1 MSIRYT
7 ICVGIA
13 IGSLIFSQSGYSLDA
28 TYYSDAFEGS
38 NTANG
43 SLFSQKTHSSAMCD
57 IQLGSYVYVQSG
69 QTGAVVTVNDRPNC
83 SSNHD
88 VIDLSSSVFE
98 LFAPLTRGRIP
109 DVQTT
114 LIGNNPTSIS
124 KKTFDTTSFFKFSIL
139 LSKKLS
145 NTYLAGDSIII
156 EGKVVDKK
164 EYVMVYLQSEK
175 DKQEYSTLVR
185 VEKNGKFKFP
195 FTLPKIPGTYYFVI
209 ASGNSF
215 QTTEPEVLHLVDPV
229 TLKYPDIPSE
239 SYTYKPELQNNSTPY
254 IAMPE
259 GVWGAT
265 VFSQG
270 KTVYKTSGQA
280 LTTKDIP
287 FKGGSIQVLIE
298 GYKLSTPSSLDRSRN
313 LGVIWSGSVL
323 IDRTRDIIGKNNVII
338 FSKPSSKNF
347 SFKVPLGEK
356 ITKDYYITYPSG
368 DIRKFTFGS
377 ELLDESGLFLKQGA
391 VVKGSFST
399 RESGVY
405 RFETVLESGFA
416 FFNVPVSQGIVWS
429 IYDPYSKGERT
440 LLRAKLAT
448 VRESGLKRINSLRVA
463 LSRDSIVLDDTL
475 NTLAQ
480 AKANYMAEN
489 DYVQHKTKDGQDI
502 RGLSNELNLKITGTL
517 YENIAGGINVSDIVL
532 QDGLEESGSH
542 RFTMLVPTVKKMGIG
557 YVLKKNKTYLVQVF
571 SD

>member
-1 MSIRYT
+1 M
-7 ICVGIA
+7 
-13 IGSLIFSQSGYSLDA
+13 IFSQAGYSLDA
-28 TYYSDAFEGS
+28 TYYSDAFEWA

-43 SLFSQKTHSSAMCD
+43 SLFSQQNHSSAMCD
-57 IQLGSYVYVQSG
+57 IQLWSYVYVQSW

-88 VIDLSSSVFE
+88 IIDLTSSVFE
-98 LFAPLTRGRIP
+98 LFAPLTRWRIA

-114 LIGNNPTSIS
+114 IIWSNPSNVH
-124 KKTFDTTSFFKFSIL
+124 KKSFDATVFFKFSVL

-145 NTYLAGDSIII
+145 NTYFAWDTIVI

-195 FTLPKIPGTYYFVI
+195 FILPKVSGTYYFVI

-215 QTTEPEVLHLVDPV
+215 QTTEPEVLHLVDPES
-229 TLKYPDIPSE
+229 LSYPDIPSD
-239 SYTYKPELQNNSTPY
+239 SYFYKPVLQENATPY
-254 IAMPE
+254 IAMPD
-259 GVWGAT
+259 GVWGAAT
-265 VFSQG
+265 LTQW
-270 KTVYKTSGQA
+270 KTVYKTSWIA
-280 LTTKDIP
+280 LTTKNIP
-287 FKGGSIQVLIE
+287 FKGWIIQVLIE
-298 GYKLSTPSSLDRSRN
+298 WYKLSTPSSLDRSQN
-313 LGVIWSGSVL
+313 YWVIWSWSVL
-323 IDRTRDIIGKNNVII
+323 IDRKRDIIGKNNVII
-338 FSKPSSKNF
+338 FNKRASKNF

-356 ITKDYYITYPSG
+356 ITKDYYITYPNG

-377 ELLDESGLFLKQGA
+377 EWLDENGLFLKQWT
-391 VVKGSFST
+391 VVKWSFST
-399 RESGVY
+399 RETGVY

-416 FFNVPVSQGIVWS
+416 FFNIPLSQWMAWS
-429 IYDPYSKGERT
+429 IYDPYSQRERT

-448 VRESGLKRINSLRVA
+448 VRESGLKRINTLRTA
-463 LSRDSIVLDDTL
+463 LSRDPIVLDDTL

-489 DYVQHKTKDGQDI
+489 DYVQHKTKEWQDI
-502 RGLSNELNLKITGTL
+502 RWLSNELNLKITGTL
-517 YENIAGGINVSDIVL
+517 YENIAGWINVSDIVL
-532 QDGLEESGSH
+532 QDWLEESWSH
-542 RFTMLVPTVKKMGIG
+542 RFTMLVPTVKKIGIG